1 MRLRSNQ
8 RAEEAKTGEF
18 SELCLKILVARS
30 MKRMIQY
37 YRKMEWK
44 FCVRLHEPERREQFL
59 SLQTLWLV
67 LLIVFAG
74 VEGITA
80 GLVSVWFCA
89 GSLVALIATWLGA
102 SLPVQ
107 IALFVIVSLAAMAL
121 VRPLA
126 RKWVQPKLVK
136 TNADRILGQEAV
148 VLEEIDNLRA
158 VGQIKVGGAVW
169 TARSTQEEPI
179 PKGTLV
185 RVERIEGVKA
195 IVSPAGPTASEEA
208 NTSP

>member
-1 MRLRSNQ
+1 M
-8 RAEEAKTGEF
+8 
-18 SELCLKILVARS
+18 S
-30 MKRMIQY
+30 M
-37 YRKMEWK
+37 
-44 FCVRLHEPERREQFL
+44 
-59 SLQTLWLV
+59 QTVWLI
-67 LLIVFAG
+67 LLIIFAG

-102 SLPVQ
+102 GLPVQ
-107 IALFVIVSLAAMAL
+107 IAL
-121 VRPLA
+121 VRPMA

-148 VLEEIDNLRA
+148 VLEEIDNLRGI
-158 VGQIKVGGAVW
+158 GQVKVGGAIW
-169 TARSTQEEPI
+169 TARSTQDEPI

-195 IVSPAGPTASEEA
+195 IVSLAGPTEKEEA
-208 NTSP
+208 ATTP

>member
-1 MRLRSNQ
+1 M
-8 RAEEAKTGEF
+8 
-18 SELCLKILVARS
+18 S
-30 MKRMIQY
+30 M
-37 YRKMEWK
+37 
-44 FCVRLHEPERREQFL
+44 
-59 SLQTLWLV
+59 QTVWLV
-67 LLIVFAG
+67 LLIVLAG

-102 SLPVQ
+102 GLPVQ
-107 IALFVIVSLAAMAL
+107 IALFVIVSLVAMAL

-136 TNADRILGQEAV
+136 TNADRILEQEAV
-148 VLEEIDNLRA
+148 VLEDIDNLRGT
-158 VGQIKVGGAVW
+158 GQVKVDGSVW
-169 TARSTQEEPI
+169 TARSAKDEVI

-195 IVSPAGPTASEEA
+195 IVCPAGPNTTEE
-208 NTSP
+208 TTTTP

>member
-1 MRLRSNQ
+1 M
-8 RAEEAKTGEF
+8 
-18 SELCLKILVARS
+18 S
-30 MKRMIQY
+30 M
-37 YRKMEWK
+37 
-44 FCVRLHEPERREQFL
+44 
-59 SLQTLWLV
+59 QTVWLV

-102 SLPVQ
+102 GLPVQ
-107 IALFVIVSLAAMAL
+107 IALFVIVSLVAMAL

-136 TNADRILGQEAV
+136 TNADRILEQEAV
-148 VLEEIDNLRA
+148 VLEDIDNLRGT
-158 VGQIKVGGAVW
+158 GQVKVGGSIW
-169 TARSTQEEPI
+169 TARSAKDEVI

-195 IVSPAGPTASEEA
+195 IVCPAGPNTTEE
-208 NTSP
+208 TTTTP

>member
-1 MRLRSNQ
+1 M
-8 RAEEAKTGEF
+8 
-18 SELCLKILVARS
+18 S
-30 MKRMIQY
+30 M
-37 YRKMEWK
+37 
-44 FCVRLHEPERREQFL
+44 
-59 SLQTLWLV
+59 QTVWLV

-102 SLPVQ
+102 GLPVQ
-107 IALFVIVSLAAMAL
+107 IALFVIVSLVAMAL

-148 VLEEIDNLRA
+148 VLEDIDNLRGT
-158 VGQIKVGGAVW
+158 GQVKVGGSIW
-169 TARSTQEEPI
+169 TARSAKDEVI

-195 IVSPAGPTASEEA
+195 IVCPAGPNTTEE
-208 NTSP
+208 TTTTP

>member
-1 MRLRSNQ
+1 MN
-8 RAEEAKTGEF
+8 
-18 SELCLKILVARS
+18 
-30 MKRMIQY
+30 M
-37 YRKMEWK
+37 
-44 FCVRLHEPERREQFL
+44 
-59 SLQTLWLV
+59 QTVWLV

-89 GSLVALIATWLGA
+89 GSLAALIATWLGA
-102 SLPVQ
+102 GLPVQ
-107 IALFVIVSLAAMAL
+107 IALFVIVSLVAMAL

-136 TNADRILGQEAV
+136 TNADRILEQEGV
-148 VLEEIDNLRA
+148 VLEEIDNLRGT
-158 VGQIKVGGAVW
+158 GQIKVGGAVW
-169 TARSTQEEPI
+169 TARSTTDEAI

-195 IVSPAGPTASEEA
+195 MVRAAGPNTTEAS
-208 NTSP
+208 TTTP